1 MSSIQFGCFEFNQTT
16 QILSYEGQTV
26 ELDPRQL
33 ALLEFFLIN
42 PARIVTRDE
51 LQEAIWKQVIV
62 SDNAINKLV
71 ANLRKSL
78 NDNPKSPLYIQT
90 VPKQGYRF
98 VASIKV
104 LTSRTRK
111 EQTENFAQ
119 LSSSQINLQK
129 MAWPRIVASL
139 FLCSLIAFMSYV
151 AYSDNRPEPSY
162 GQTQTLTRMS
172 GVKQSPVVTLD
183 QESVLFINFVEGKGE
198 LFKGPVELSKDAVKP
213 INTPFFTITNLLGF
227 DKSGQLVVRAN
238 KDGQCGWFK
247 GVLES
252 DTFLI
257 TEQSQLTCPARLLR
271 DNEYA
276 QSTDSIYFIN
286 NNSLGYEENSVS
298 FAHFDDADFKMASL
312 NLESKWTAS
321 RFEIQG
327 NDVVL
332 LAHTAIGHSGVFK
345 FDLSDIAEQAKLLAV
360 DKIKGASS
368 ILRPEF
374 ILPFRANNVAWSHDK
389 KGVVYTNAPP
399 ATQLLYQSLET
410 DVKPKLVAS
419 FSDYICCNIARIG
432 MNDDYVFTTE
442 AADFNIEW
450 LNNSEKT
457 DNDFEIDNSSSY
469 DFLPA
474 FANTSDSLYFLSKRS
489 GKTQIYK
496 QAAQSE
502 AEQVSDFNAYLR
514 FYGLSLS
521 PDDKWITSFERKV
534 IWLLATDKRQ
544 ADRTISVTGNI
555 LSLDWLSNQLFAVS
569 VREKGHV
576 RVDIYNTQ
584 IQKVHTLTGSEN
596 MTINRV
602 MSDPNGSRGVVL
614 IVNEGTFYGLPLSDL
629 FDTSSVDTLIDG
641 VAELLSLKAPIS
653 FSAAVINKNHV
664 LYPSQKIGLWLGVEL
679 INGAQPYALPVDVG
693 RELTAKEGKLVHS
706 KLVHLSSEVHR
717 TLAQ

>member
-104 LTSRTRK
+104 LTSRARK
-111 EQTENFAQ
+111 VQTENFAQ
-119 LSSSQINLQK
+119 LFSSQKNVQK
-129 MAWPRIVASL
+129 TAWPKIVASL

-151 AYSDNRPEPSY
+151 AYSDNQPEPSY

-213 INTPFFTITNLLGF
+213 INTPFSTITNLLGF

-286 NNSLGYEENSVS
+286 HNSLGYEENSVS

-345 FDLSDIAEQAKLLAV
+345 FDLSDIADQAPLLAV
-360 DKIKGASS
+360 DKMKGASS

-432 MNDDYVFTTE
+432 VNDDYVFTTE

-457 DNDFEIDNSSSY
+457 DNDFVIDNSSSY

-496 QAAQSE
+496 QAAQSG

-534 IWLLATDKRQ
+534 IWLLATDERQ
-544 ADRTISVTGNI
+544 ADRTISVSGNI

-614 IVNEGTFYGLPLSDL
+614 IVNEGTLYDLPLSDL

-641 VAELLSLKAPIS
+641 VAELISLEAPIS